1 MNIVLIIM
9 LIFSKLA
16 EVMYSAIIVAIQ
28 YSLAQRQSKKT
39 IMVQRKMRKTGIDRA
54 SIGSSNGGAS

>member
-1 MNIVLIIM
+1 MNIVLVIM

-28 YSLAQRQSKKT
+28 YYLAQRQNKT
-39 IMVQRKMRKTGIDRA
+39 AILVQRKKRKTDKDRT
-54 SIGSSNGGAS
+54 SIGSSNGSES

>member
-9 LIFSKLA
+9 LIFSKLG

-28 YSLAQRQSKKT
+28 YSLAQRQSRKT
-39 IMVQRKMRKTGIDRA
+39 IMVQRKMRKTGNDRA
-54 SIGSSNGGAS
+54 SIGSSNGSAS